1 MTGSLKIFFVR
12 HGETAWT
19 LSGQHTGSTDLP
31 LTPTGEAMAREL
43 AAPLRDIAFSRVL
56 SSPRRRARATCELA
70 GLGAVVQNEPLLAE
84 WDYGDYEGLRTAGI
98 QVLHPGWSVWADGCP
113 GGETPA
119 DVASRADQLIAQ
131 LQDLSG
137 PVILFSH
144 GQFGRVLA
152 ARWIGLPVTQGQHFT
167 LGPTS
172 LSVLG
177 FEQGYPQRRVIT
189 LWNAPVCGGLRAI

>member
-1 MTGSLKIFFVR
+1 MTGTLKIFFVR

-31 LTPTGEAMAREL
+31 LTPAGEAMAREL
-43 AAPLRDIAFSRVL
+43 AAPLRDIDFSRVL

-113 GGETPA
+113 GGENPA
-119 DVASRADQLIAQ
+119 DVATRADQLIAQ

-144 GQFGRVLA
+144 GQ
-152 ARWIGLPVTQGQHFT
+152 HFT

-172 LSVLG
+172 ISVLG